1 MKAIC
6 ASVNFDRFMV
16 LPRPTARIS
25 RAAKLEFSSNLR
37 SRKPEAGHKKR
48 VTIFLRARGGRSPCC
63 GKQFAHLKAKSPP
76 PNPAQRRRINQKLA
90 KLPNQVCR
98 R

>member
-6 ASVNFDRFMV
+6 AYVNFDRFMV

-37 SRKPEAGHKKR
+37 SRKPEAGQQVHLER
-48 VTIFLRARGGRSPCC
+48 SGAACRDDGRF
-63 GKQFAHLKAKSPP
+63 GERTVLKDKMLD
-76 PNPAQRRRINQKLA
+76 RLA
-90 KLPNQVCR
+90 LPSRQA
-98 R
+98 